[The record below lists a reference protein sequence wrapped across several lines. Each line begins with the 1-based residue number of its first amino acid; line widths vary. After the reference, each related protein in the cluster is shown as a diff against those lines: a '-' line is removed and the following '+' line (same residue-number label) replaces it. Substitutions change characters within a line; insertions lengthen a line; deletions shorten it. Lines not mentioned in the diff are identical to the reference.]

1 MRKREREPRSYEFN
15 MWDYG
20 PDNRGPEMAA
30 VSIAMTIVSVVAVA
44 LRSYTMAKLLKRF
57 LFEDL
62 LAVVTCVSI
71 RTSRPDTSTL
81 IIHENIMSPPVRH

>member
-1 MRKREREPRSYEFN
+1 

-20 PDNRGPEMAA
+20 ADNRGPEMAA
-30 VSIAMTIVSVVAVA
+30 VSIVMAVISVVAVA

-62 LAVVTCVSI
+62 LAVVTCVRPPSI
-71 RTSRPDTSTL
+71 THGWTDSHLTYAL
-81 IIHENIMSPPVRH
+81 

>member
-1 MRKREREPRSYEFN
+1 

-20 PDNRGPEMAA
+20 PDNRGPEMAV
-30 VSIAMTIVSVVAVA
+30 VSIAMTIVCVIAVA

-71 RTSRPDTSTL
+71 HRTSR
-81 IIHENIMSPPVRH
+81 